1 MNENEIKQLVDI
13 RKYII
18 DNYNKLDRRA
28 HINASIMKQSDAA
41 NVYEQCV
48 KAIDNLLKDYVKFE

>member
-1 MNENEIKQLVDI
+1 MKDHEVKELVAM
-13 RKYII
+13 RKFII

-41 NVYEQCV
+41 QVYEKCIN
-48 KAIDNLLKDYVKFE
+48 AIDNLLKEYVKFE

>member
-1 MNENEIKQLVDI
+1 MKENEIKELVAM
-13 RKYII
+13 RKFII
-18 DNYNKLDRRA
+18 DNYSKLDKRA

>member
-1 MNENEIKQLVDI
+1 MKDHEIKELVSM
-13 RKYII
+13 RKFII
-18 DNYNKLDRRA
+18 DNYNRLDRRA

-41 NVYEQCV
+41 EVYEKCI